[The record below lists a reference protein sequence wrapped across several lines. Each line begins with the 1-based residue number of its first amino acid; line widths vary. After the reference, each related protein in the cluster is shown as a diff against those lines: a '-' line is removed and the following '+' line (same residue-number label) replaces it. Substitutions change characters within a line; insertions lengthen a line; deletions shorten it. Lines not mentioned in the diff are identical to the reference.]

1 MQILGGNQRIL
12 HYSCERKDTYAI
24 KRLLDTG
31 ANVNLPDGFGFTPI
45 MRILI
50 GKAVNGSDVLKLLP
64 KSKSSMRSQ
73 SSSTLSTEGSQTLTK
88 CKERELCVSCTEL
101 LISFGASLEVQDAFG
116 RSALH
121 IACIFGHSALLHLLA
136 PNGDFHHMLTK
147 DSSGCTPL
155 YYLYN
160 LGHCEC
166 SRNILA
172 EFPTSLQNTPNGTR
186 PTHLTA
192 VDKEGQTILHYA
204 CRKGFFEVV
213 RDLLKA
219 GAGQSRQ
226 HSIALC
232 L

>member
-73 SSSTLSTEGSQTLTK
+73 PSSTLSMKESQSSTMG
-88 CKERELCVSCTEL
+88 KEMELIYASCIEL

-147 DSSGCTPL
+147 DRTVKATL
-155 YYLYN
+155 
-160 LGHCEC
+160 HCIMLV
-166 SRNILA
+166 R
-172 EFPTSLQNTPNGTR
+172 
-186 PTHLTA
+186 
-192 VDKEGQTILHYA
+192 
-204 CRKGFFEVV
+204 VV
-213 RDLLKA
+213 TLNA
-219 GAGQSRQ
+219 
-226 HSIALC
+226 
-232 L
+232 